1 MGLLNRIQGKV
12 AINAADIKNLIINGT
27 PISATPDQINAL
39 GSRILVA
46 NKTGA
51 PLTAGALVYINGY
64 DTTLAAP
71 TVAKADASNV
81 DTLAQYVLPEAI
93 ANNTSGY
100 AEIEYTT
107 TALDTSLAAAVG
119 SAVYLSVSAP
129 GSWQLTVPTG
139 ADQSS
144 QIVGVVKVKSATVG
158 EIRFFPG
165 KTHLLRIGTS
175 DLQDEVIT
183 DAKMADDVKVGS
195 LALLTT
201 DVATSLQAAINEVD
215 SHADTAQGAADAKY
229 TKPVGGIPSSD
240 MDATVQASLG
250 KADAAI
256 ASSTGFTILRAK
268 KALQMNG
275 HGTTPVNFQTA
286 DAASISGGA
295 GPYDFSGVGDGATIL
310 ITPDDEAEDT
320 ATFNCAAGRHESG
333 LNPSVDISG
342 GSDNKF
348 KIQVDDDVGGAQTV
362 TLTLAGLSSGAAIA
376 TEMQTKIRALGDVYA
391 AVTVTYD
398 HAPAVDHYTIT
409 STRQGTGSKVRI
421 TPADDH
427 NVTEEL
433 KLGTADGGTNIDGTG
448 DASDWAAVTKEE
460 VAILING
467 DIAAVTASGAGSVL
481 TITSNT
487 TGKDSRVLAGAG
499 TLNTLIGCPNGEVD
513 YGAQGMG
520 YGSNMT
526 DGNYIVMLT
535 LNDTADPTT
544 KCVSANSRTT
554 SGFNIISDGAAD
566 ADYVD
571 ILVVGT

>member
-27 PISATPDQINAL
+27 PISATPDQINA
-39 GSRILVA
+39 
-46 NKTGA
+46 
-51 PLTAGALVYINGY
+51 
-64 DTTLAAP
+64 
-71 TVAKADASNV
+71 
-81 DTLAQYVLPEAI
+81 
-93 ANNTSGY
+93 
-100 AEIEYTT
+100 
-107 TALDTSLAAAVG
+107 
-119 SAVYLSVSAP
+119 
-129 GSWQLTVPTG
+129 
-139 ADQSS
+139 
-144 QIVGVVKVKSATVG
+144 
-158 EIRFFPG
+158 
-165 KTHLLRIGTS
+165 
-175 DLQDEVIT
+175 
-183 DAKMADDVKVGS
+183 
-195 LALLTT
+195 
-201 DVATSLQAAINEVD
+201 
-215 SHADTAQGAADAKY
+215 
-229 TKPVGGIPSSD
+229 
-240 MDATVQASLG
+240 
-250 KADAAI
+250 AI
-256 ASSTGFTILRAK
+256 ASSSGFTVLRAK

-348 KIQVDDDVGGAQTV
+348 KIQVDDDIGGAQTI

-376 TEMQTKIRALGDVYA
+376 TEMQTKIQALGDVYA

-398 HAPAVDHYTIT
+398 HAPVVDHYTIT

-481 TITSNT
+481 TVTSNT